1 MTLASRRPEPRPR
14 GEPEPLLRAILDG
27 ALDAFILVDTGGVIR
42 QWNRQAEQV
51 FGWEESEAIGRTLT
65 ETIIPLRYHEEH
77 AQGLA
82 RFAATGKGRLLNRRI
97 EITARSRDGR
107 EFPIELTIAAV
118 RHGDTQLFGAF
129 VREITERQQVEERL
143 RFQAT
148 ILQNVPDSIIA
159 IDLEGRVMYWN
170 DGATALF
177 GYTTDEM
184 LGQTLERLYPD
195 AGLDGLAAD
204 IKQIL
209 EGQVLIKDWNGRRRD
224 GSPVCV
230 DVKTAVMRDTHGQAI
245 GLLGVG
251 KDITER
257 KVTED
262 RLRFQSTIL
271 SNVRD
276 SVIVTDLSGRVQ
288 FWNTGAEAVFGYT
301 AEEIVGRSVAILY
314 EDGDSYPV
322 DLQRIQDGEVSSGEW
337 QRRRKDGTT
346 VWIDS
351 KRVVLRDPRG
361 QAIGILG
368 VSKEITERKQADE
381 ALRATHERLRD
392 FAGRMRSVREQERTL
407 MARQIHDE
415 LGQVLTALGMDVAW
429 LEARLPAQDQPLVEK
444 CRAMAAI
451 IEGTIGRVRTLAT
464 ELRPAVL
471 DDLGLLAAI
480 EWETQQFARRTGIA
494 CTLDLPA
501 TLSPLDADRST
512 DLFRILQEALTNVV
526 RHAAAQHVDVQV
538 RETPA
543 ELVLGVSDD
552 GRGIA
557 TAEATSPRSLG
568 LLGMRERALLWNG
581 SVDVRARP
589 QGGTSVIVQL
599 PLAGKRSAS

>member
-14 GEPEPLLRAILDG
+14 GEPEPLLRAILDA
-27 ALDAFILVDTGGVIR
+27 ALDAFILIDAGGVIH

-51 FGWEESEAIGRTLT
+51 FGWDESEAVGRTLA
-65 ETIIPLRYHEEH
+65 ETIIPPRHKERH
-77 AQGLA
+77 AQELA
-82 RFAATGKGRLLNRRI
+82 RLAATGEGRLLNRRI
-97 EITARSRDGR
+97 EISARRRDGR

-224 GSPVCV
+224 GSPVWV

-257 KVTED
+257 K
-262 RLRFQSTIL
+262 R
-271 SNVRD
+271 
-276 SVIVTDLSGRVQ
+276 
-288 FWNTGAEAVFGYT
+288 
-301 AEEIVGRSVAILY
+301 
-314 EDGDSYPV
+314 
-322 DLQRIQDGEVSSGEW
+322 
-337 QRRRKDGTT
+337 
-346 VWIDS
+346 
-351 KRVVLRDPRG
+351 
-361 QAIGILG
+361 
-368 VSKEITERKQADE
+368 ADE
-381 ALRATHERLRD
+381 ELRATHKRLRE
-392 FAGRMRSVREQERTL
+392 FAGRMRSVREQERAL

-429 LEARLPAQDQPLVEK
+429 LESRLPAQDRPLVEK
-444 CRAMAAI
+444 CRAMAAL
-451 IEGTIGRVRTLAT
+451 IEATIGRVRTLAT

-494 CTLDLPA
+494 CALDLPA
-501 TLSPLDADRST
+501 TLPPLDADRST

-526 RHAAAQHVDVQV
+526 RHAAAHHVDVQV

-557 TAEATSPRSLG
+557 TAEAMNPRSLG

-581 SVDVRARP
+581 TVDVRARP

-599 PLAGKRSAS
+599 PLAGKRGTS